1 MPSYSTTNLNTRVFA
16 PHVILQQDT
25 SRLAISITTGDGFPA
40 TGVTLGD
47 VIRYD
52 VATSGYTLSI
62 ASSEE
67 KSEVVGVVESIT
79 PTGSTVVVSGSIKY
93 PVYRLQGIT
102 SGGDGGV
109 DVLFLSDTL
118 AGGLTGTIDLSQG
131 GEKIVKPVI
140 QVAPHGIYNGIVVN
154 YIGYKTGNQAAAAEQ
169 SALLGVGAVMY
180 GLPGSAPG
188 PNWADVSGELTLS
201 ATAYPDLYS
210 IYSSTAN
217 FIEKVTVTPVGAS
230 PSITTTYPQNG
241 LQVWQ
246 TSGATRINEGTV
258 VGRDTS
264 TGSILVEKPAGTEL
278 MSSAKSVII
287 NGNAYTLVSSQ
298 VHQFIVPQITSTG
311 APTQNGQTFVPY
323 IKLYEST
330 SVSVPD
336 SLTIQSLTVSGNVA
350 VGSVTDLEAKLA
362 DIDNK
367 LALINARVQAY

>member
-25 SRLAISITTGDGFPA
+25 SRLAINISTADGFPT

-52 VATSGYTLSI
+52 ATTSGYTLSI
-62 ASSEE
+62 ASTEE

-79 PTGSTVVVSGSIKY
+79 PTGSTVVVSGSVKY
-93 PVYRLQGIT
+93 PSYRLQNVVY
-102 SGGDGGV
+102 GGDGGV
-109 DVLFLSDTL
+109 DVLFLSDNI
-118 AGGLTGTIDLSQG
+118 AGGLTGTINLSQG

-140 QVAPHGIYNGIVVN
+140 QIAPHGIYNGIVVN

-169 SALLGVGAVMY
+169 SAVLGVGAVMY

-188 PNWADVSGELTLS
+188 PNWADASADLTLS
-201 ATAYPDLYS
+201 ATQYPELYS
-210 IYSSTAN
+210 VYSSTCN
-217 FIEKVTVTPVGAS
+217 FIERVIITPVAGS
-230 PSITTTYPQNG
+230 PSITSTYPPNG
-241 LQVWQ
+241 TQVWQ
-246 TSGATRINEGTV
+246 TSGASKINEGTV
-258 VGRDTS
+258 IDRDTS
-264 TGSILVEKPAGTEL
+264 AGAVHILKTAGTSL
-278 MSSAKSVII
+278 MSSSKSVFI
-287 NGNAYTLVSSQ
+287 NENPYTLMSSQ
-298 VHQFIVPQITSTG
+298 VYQFVVPQITSTG

-336 SLTIQSLTVSGNVA
+336 ALTIQSLTVSGNTQI
-350 VGSVTDLEAKLA
+350 GNITDLQAKIV
-362 DIDNK
+362 DIDTK